1 MRRVNEKM
9 GGYQKLSWSKFKRG
23 IEWVNG
29 VKIQKVGGK
38 FLFEN
43 GELEAEFEYSGD
55 KLTRFNVVS
64 SLVDDDWYQQPT
76 NEKLYV
82 DRAKRFLTAFVD
94 GELQTAFDLMHPN
107 LQKIVPPDKLQAM
120 RDKVRADIESL
131 KSVQHVRSSHTEDD
145 LHRLT
150 LYFDLQVKRPG
161 DSEKMGQQIAEVS
174 FDFAGLR
181 GHLISFDMLADAE
194 FPDEGH
200 TAELSE
206 FLTAVGRGDMDGAI
220 QMIHPVLKPA
230 IDPPVFQAWLES
242 ISDALG
248 EFTELN
254 DKQVALRTIYE
265 SGNEIVKVDGQAI
278 FANGT
283 ASVTASAYEG
293 LLIAFKVN
301 TDLLADD
308 WFQGVGDTTFYK
320 ERTEQ
325 FLRQW
330 LAEDPAEAYA
340 LLHANLKQKM
350 SLEEFA
356 DSVAGLKRQ
365 LGKLSSITIG
375 NQVASTRKGVTIPAK
390 VLFDSQKSATVRMEY
405 LFDGLKGHLIQF
417 DLSPDAE

>member
-1 MRRVNEKM
+1 
-9 GGYQKLSWSKFKRG
+9 
-23 IEWVNG
+23 
-29 VKIQKVGGK
+29 
-38 FLFEN
+38 
-43 GELEAEFEYSGD
+43 
-55 KLTRFNVVS
+55 
-64 SLVDDDWYQQPT
+64 
-76 NEKLYV
+76 
-82 DRAKRFLTAFVD
+82 
-94 GELQTAFDLMHPN
+94 
-107 LQKIVPPDKLQAM
+107 
-120 RDKVRADIESL
+120 
-131 KSVQHVRSSHTEDD
+131 
-145 LHRLT
+145 
-150 LYFDLQVKRPG
+150 
-161 DSEKMGQQIAEVS
+161 
-174 FDFAGLR
+174 
-181 GHLISFDMLADAE
+181 
-194 FPDEGH
+194 
-200 TAELSE
+200 
-206 FLTAVGRGDMDGAI
+206 
-220 QMIHPVLKPA
+220 MIHPVLKPA